1 VLVRVPHTSRW
12 LEVPD
17 RRIPASE
24 LTTLIEL
31 CNLPAEAARLR
42 EEARAEARQVANRL
56 LDLARADAAAQASV
70 DASRAAAA
78 RAKDSE
84 QLASLAC
91 QALATL
97 LGNQLAGLW
106 QSEVALQIAAGLER
120 LQAVEL
126 RVSPEELDAVSD
138 ALSEG
143 LERAGLAPG
152 QVSVVADPRLA
163 VSGCAV
169 RIGEQ
174 AWVVDL
180 ADWLEAL
187 GPALARADRA
197 RRAETAESATD
208 SRVDQGA
215 LDGAQRGGSADAPSG
230 ERG

>member
-1 VLVRVPHTSRW
+1 MLVRVPHTSRW
-12 LEVPD
+12 LDVPD
-17 RRIPASE
+17 RRIPATE
-24 LTTLIEL
+24 LTTLIGFG
-31 CNLPAEAARLR
+31 NLPAEAARLR
-42 EEARAEARQVANRL
+42 DQARAEARRAADRL

-70 DASRAAAA
+70 DASLAAAA
-78 RAKDSE
+78 RAKLSE
-84 QLASLAC
+84 ELASLAC

-97 LGNQLAGLW
+97 LGNELAGLW
-106 QSEVALQIAAGLER
+106 QAEVAIRIAAGLEQ

-126 RVSPEELDAVSD
+126 RVSPEEMDAVSD

-152 QVSVVADPRLA
+152 QVSVAADARLA
-163 VSGCAV
+163 ASRCAV

-187 GPALARADRA
+187 GPALASADRA
-197 RRAETAESATD
+197 RRAATDESAADPWVVRGT
-208 SRVDQGA
+208 
-215 LDGAQRGGSADAPSG
+215 LDAAQFGDPADASSV